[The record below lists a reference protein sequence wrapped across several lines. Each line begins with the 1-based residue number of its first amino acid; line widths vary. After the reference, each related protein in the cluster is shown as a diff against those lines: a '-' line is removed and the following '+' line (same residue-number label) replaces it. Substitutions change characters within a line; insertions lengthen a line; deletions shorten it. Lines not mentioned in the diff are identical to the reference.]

1 MIRLFET
8 AIYQLSREDT
18 WFTGVLDIL
27 GYLKRIT
34 KAAHGNSPALEALPP
49 TARLNLIDPTL
60 CFDSLAANPVF
71 LSSACQIWQFIDHR
85 EPFWGKWYQ
94 GFQLWFLLLEGWTFL
109 PWLALPTFFTFACNI
124 WLLYFHSGYPNF
136 YHRLTH
142 NFVEFCCCSV
152 RLWWDLLIVVWLY
165 GLQHAKV
172 SLV

>member
-1 MIRLFET
+1 MVWYNCGNCCTSLQCNEYSVKINSCLV
-8 AIYQLSREDT
+8 SMREWMT
-18 WFTGVLDIL
+18 F
-27 GYLKRIT
+27 
-34 KAAHGNSPALEALPP
+34 
-49 TARLNLIDPTL
+49 LIDPTL